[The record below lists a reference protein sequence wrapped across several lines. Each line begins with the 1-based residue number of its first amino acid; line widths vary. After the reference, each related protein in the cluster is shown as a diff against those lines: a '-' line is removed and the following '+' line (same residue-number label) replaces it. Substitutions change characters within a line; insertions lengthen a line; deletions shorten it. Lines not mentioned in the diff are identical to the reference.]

1 MVPRR
6 CLGLATYIVTMYVPF
21 TMERTQIYLS
31 EGQTRELDRRARSRG
46 TTRSHLIR
54 EALEQYLG
62 PTWDAEAFISALRDF
77 QGIWA
82 GRDDIDELY
91 ADLKQRNRDSL
102 VALWGDRLTDD
113 PGTEIEDIRP

>member
-1 MVPRR
+1 
-6 CLGLATYIVTMYVPF
+6 
-21 TMERTQIYLS
+21 MERTQIYLT

-62 PTWDAEAFISALRDF
+62 PTWDANRFIAALQDF

-82 GRDDIDELY
+82 DRDDIDEIY
-91 ADLKQRNRDSL
+91 ADLKRRNRDRL
-102 VALWGDRLTDD
+102 EELWGDRLSPDHDPADD
-113 PGTEIEDIRP
+113 GFGV